1 MVEYLSVEGE
11 DANKVL
17 NNLIFSNKWKNM
29 SDRDLKKIIY
39 NWKYILFNPSIFT
52 VLYIFIYEFLEKK
65 GAIKDNGKKIKRIL
79 NYLFRNKLFTFR
91 DTLIAVSYLFQRN
104 FEHRDLL
111 KKIEGVNPVY
121 VKFVDKYI

>member
-1 MVEYLSVEGE
+1 
-11 DANKVL
+11 
-17 NNLIFSNKWKNM
+17 
-29 SDRDLKKIIY
+29 
-39 NWKYILFNPSIFT
+39 